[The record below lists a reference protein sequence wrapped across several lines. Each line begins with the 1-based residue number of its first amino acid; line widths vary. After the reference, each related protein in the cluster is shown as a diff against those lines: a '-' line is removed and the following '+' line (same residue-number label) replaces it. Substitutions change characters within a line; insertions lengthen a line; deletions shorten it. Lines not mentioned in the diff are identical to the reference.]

1 MSSGQRVAVQRD
13 NPEGAVR
20 IIFAHGAGAGLQSDF
35 MQFMAL
41 GLALHDIDVVR
52 FNFPYWQKFMD
63 TGVRRPPNPM
73 AQLEHSMRT
82 VISQFDDGKPLFL
95 MGKSMGARVAFRVAE
110 QGVAEGAIALGF
122 PFHPLGKPD
131 KLRLADLPNNCA
143 QNLIIQGE
151 RDGFGKPHEVAS
163 YELPSNVALHWLAYG
178 DHSFEPTKRSGLE
191 RRTLW
196 QQAIDRVVAFIAT
209 ATNENTKG

>member
-1 MSSGQRVAVQRD
+1 MSNGQRVAVQRD
-13 NPEGAVR
+13 NPDGAVR

-73 AQLEHSMRT
+73 PQLEHSLQT

-95 MGKSMGARVAFRVAE
+95 MGKSMGARVAFRVADAA
-110 QGVAEGAIALGF
+110 GARGAIGLGF

-131 KLRLADLPNNCA
+131 KLRLHDLPNHCQ

-151 RDGFGKPHEVAS
+151 RDGFGKPPEVAS
-163 YELPSNVALHWLAYG
+163 YDLPENLTVHWLAHG

-196 QQAIDRVVAFIAT
+196 QQAIDRVVAFIDDAR
-209 ATNENTKG
+209 